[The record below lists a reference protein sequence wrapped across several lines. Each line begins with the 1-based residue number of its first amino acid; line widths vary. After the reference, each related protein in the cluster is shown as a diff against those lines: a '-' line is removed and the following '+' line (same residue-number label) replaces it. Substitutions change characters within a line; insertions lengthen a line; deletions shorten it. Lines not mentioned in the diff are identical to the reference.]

1 MDRRVVSAVFDNRAE
16 AERAISELRGA
27 GISDRA
33 ISVVAQH
40 EGETTTTHGTTDHHH
55 RDHDHDGDKTRAGIG
70 TGLGVG
76 ALLGFGSLLI
86 PGVGPFIAGG
96 ALAETLGVA
105 GAIGTGALAG
115 GAIGGLAGALKE
127 HGVSDEDS
135 RYYEERIRGGGYF
148 VSVDT
153 RAAGM
158 DDDRVEDILYRYGG
172 HSAARPRT
180 AAATTY

>member
-1 MDRRVVSAVFDNRAE
+1 MDRRVVSAVFDTRAE
-16 AERAISELRGA
+16 AERAIGELRTA

-40 EGETTTTHGTTDHHH
+40 DGNTTTTHGTTEHHD
-55 RDHDHDGDKTRAGIG
+55 RDHDGDKTRAGIG

-76 ALLGFGSLLI
+76 ALLGFGSLMI

-96 ALAETLGVA
+96 AIAEALGVTG
-105 GAIGTGALAG
+105 GAIATGALAG
-115 GAIGGLAGALKE
+115 GAVGGLAGALKE

-135 RYYEERIRGGGYF
+135 HYYEERIRGGGYF

-158 DDDRVEDILYRYGG
+158 EDDRVEAILHRYGG
-172 HSAARPRT
+172 HSASRPRT
-180 AAATTY
+180 TTAATY

>member
-1 MDRRVVSAVFDNRAE
+1 MDRRVVSAVFDSQNE
-16 AERAISELRGA
+16 AERALTELRALGVP
-27 GISDRA
+27 DRA
-33 ISVVAQH
+33 VSVVAQH
-40 EGETTTTHGTTDHHH
+40 DGKTHTTHGTTDHH
-55 RDHDHDGDKTRAGIG
+55 DHDGDKTRTGIG
-70 TGLGVG
+70 TGLGLG

-127 HGVSDEDS
+127 HGVSDDDS

-148 VSVDT
+148 LSVDT
-153 RAAGM
+153 RAAGV
-158 DDDRVEDILYRYGG
+158 DDDRVSDVLHRFGG
-172 HSAARPRT
+172 HSAGRART
-180 AAATTY
+180 TATTY